1 MTADIIKGICDD
13 SLELSAEVVCKEL
26 FEVHDGGKVF
36 LAEPRATLADFGLAE
51 HTAVATRCLAPY
63 PIVLPKTVLK
73 ELLGKLHLKESTIV
87 THG

>member
-13 SLELSAEVVCKEL
+13 SLKLSAEVIGEEL

-36 LAEPRATLADFGLAE
+36 LAKPGATLADFGTAE
-51 HTAVATRCLAPY
+51 HTAVATRCLEPY

-73 ELLGKLHLKESTIV
+73 ELLGELHSKKRPS
-87 THG
+87 